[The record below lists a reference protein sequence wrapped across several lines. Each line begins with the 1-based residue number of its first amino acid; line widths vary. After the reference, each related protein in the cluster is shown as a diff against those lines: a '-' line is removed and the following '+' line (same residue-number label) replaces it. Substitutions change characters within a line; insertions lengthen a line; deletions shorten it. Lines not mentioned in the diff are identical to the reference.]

1 MNDFDTL
8 EPSALRDAYSIKWNL
23 YPEGVLPLWVA
34 DMDFPIAQEIRQAM
48 LKRLESNVGY
58 PFMTGDPQ
66 LIAALAEQ
74 QASFGLRGLEA
85 KHMMFVSSVVPG
97 LYASVLGLTEP
108 GDEII
113 TQTPI
118 YPPFLTSITDHGRIA
133 LHNPMIMN
141 KNGWTLDFEQLE
153 TLPTPKTKV
162 LMLCN
167 PQNPTGRV
175 FTRTE
180 LERLAAFVLKH
191 DLLVITDELH
201 ADLRLEGEHI
211 AFASLSDQIAERT
224 VTLTGPCKAYNT
236 AGIGGGVIMSHNL
249 MLLARI
255 GQATKGLMGHPTC
268 LSMTMWQAGLEE
280 AQDWLERTK
289 DYIRANRDFL
299 TAWLPEHLPEVRYLP
314 PEGTYLAWLD
324 FNAYPD
330 AKNLHKIFVEEAKV
344 GLNDGP
350 PYGGSAYAGWLRIN
364 LATSRAIL
372 EEALTRMEQCLK
384 NRARD

>member
-1 MNDFDTL
+1 MNDFDGL
-8 EPSALRDAYSIKWNL
+8 EPSQLRDPYSIKWNL
-23 YPEGVLPLWVA
+23 YADGVLPLWVA
-34 DMDFPIAQEIRQAM
+34 DMDFPIANEIKRALIQ
-48 LKRLESNVGY
+48 RLEYNVGY
-58 PFMTGDPQ
+58 PFMTGDPN
-66 LIAALAEQ
+66 LVKAIAKQ
-74 QASFGLRGLEA
+74 QNGFGLRGLEA

-118 YPPFLTSITDHGRIA
+118 YPPFLTSITDHGRVA
-133 LHNPMIMN
+133 LHNPMRMLPG
-141 KNGWTLDFEQLE
+141 GWELDFEQLE

-175 FTRTE
+175 LTRAE
-180 LERLAAFVLKH
+180 LERLAAFVIKH

-211 AFASLSDQIAERT
+211 AFASLSEEISQRT

-236 AGIGGGVIMSHNL
+236 AGIGGGVIMSHNTA
-249 MLLARI
+249 LLERI
-255 GQATKGLMGHPTC
+255 GKATKGLMGHPTC
-268 LSMTMWQAGLEE
+268 LSMTAWQVGLEE
-280 AQDWLERTK
+280 SQGWLEQVNN
-289 DYIRANRDFL
+289 YIRANRDFL
-299 TAWLPEHLPEVRYLP
+299 TAWLSERLPEVRYLP
-314 PEGTYLAWLD
+314 PEGTYLAWMD

-330 AKNLHKIFVEEAKV
+330 AKNLHKIFIEEAKV

-350 PYGGSAYAGWLRIN
+350 PYGGELYAGWLRIN

-372 EEALTRMEQCLK
+372 EEALTRIETCLK